1 MFNLPNQERKIGFI
15 KRNPWRWRP
24 MMFYVRQNMFVMRMR
39 AGEFRDMWM
48 LKRIVPANLVTSLIN
63 LVTVVQNAA
72 GVEINQFPGIENNLT
87 IEPKLSL

>member
-1 MFNLPNQERKIGFI
+1 
-15 KRNPWRWRP
+15 